1 MVAQIAP
8 SPAPQSLPSHP
19 ATPGDRL
26 VADLADLRHRLV
38 THPLYAL
45 IDSPD
50 RLRRFM
56 EMHVWAVWD
65 FQSLLKALQ
74 QKLTCTSIPWLP
86 TADPEARRLVN
97 QIVLDEES
105 DELPDGGSASHF
117 ELYLDAM
124 ERAGANTRPMRRF
137 IDLLRG
143 GTPLGDGLL
152 HAGAPAGSVA
162 FVRTSFAVI
171 ESGSAHRLAAAFTFG
186 REDVIPDM
194 FRRMVVHLAAA
205 DPAAWG
211 PFRFYLDRHIEHDD
225 EAHAPICR
233 RIVARLCGSEGSR
246 WQEATETART
256 CLGARIA
263 LWDAIAAALA

>member
-1 MVAQIAP
+1 M
-8 SPAPQSLPSHP
+8 
-19 ATPGDRL
+19 PGDRL
-26 VADLADLRHRLV
+26 LADLADVRHRLV
-38 THPLYAL
+38 AHPLYGL

-124 ERAGANTRPMRRF
+124 ERAAANTTPMRRF
-137 IDLLRG
+137 IELLRE
-143 GTPLGDGLL
+143 GTPVDDGLL
-152 HAGAPAGSVA
+152 RAGAPAGSAA

-171 ESGSAHRLAAAFTFG
+171 ESGSPHRLAAAFTFG

-194 FRRMVVHLAAA
+194 FRRVVVRLAAE
-205 DPAAWG
+205 DPATWNR
-211 PFRFYLDRHIEHDD
+211 FRYYLERHIEHDD
-225 EAHAPICR
+225 EHHAPVCR
-233 RIVARLCGSEGSR
+233 RIVARLCGSDPGK
-246 WQEATETART
+246 WAEASATARE
-256 CLGARIA
+256 CIESRIA
-263 LWDAIAAALA
+263 LWDALAADLQRAG